1 MEASS
6 VVDVFGNVGMYSIVA
21 VAVIVCVAA
30 VTTGAGFTVL
40 GCKFFDSCVRQ
51 PELMPDLQVKLFI
64 IAGLVDAVSM
74 IGVGVAMIFA
84 FSNPVMASLVDFA
97 KEYGFITAVAH

>member
-1 MEASS
+1 MESTTVIQVLGDVS
-6 VVDVFGNVGMYSIVA
+6 VYSIMA
-21 VAVIVCVAA
+21 VAVIVCIAA

-74 IGVGVAMIFA
+74 IGVGVAMIFS
-84 FSNPVMASLVDFA
+84 FSNPVLASLVDIA
-97 KEYGFITAVAH
+97 KEYGLMAVGG